1 MSRFTLLEG
10 DLWRGRVIRSYLF
23 GKSPEAGY
31 PPYNLEIVHGDTGGP
46 ETMRITLAVAGF
58 SLEELSITVDEGQLV
73 IRGQQIELPG
83 GEFLY
88 RGLAARRFK
97 RCFGLAGGVEIRKA
111 ELHNGLLTVELE
123 RELHEAT
130 VRRVEIAGGNAVAGS
145 TNNGVKGSPSHAQRA
160 RAEDA
165 ERS

>member
-58 SLEELSITVDEGQLV
+58 SLEELSITVEEGQLV

-111 ELHNGLLTVELE
+111 ELHNGLLTIELE

-130 VRRVEIAGGNAVAGS
+130 VRRVEIAGS
-145 TNNGVKGSPSHAQRA
+145 NGVKGSPSQAERA